1 MKIPKKFKL
10 HGHTITVEYSNDMRD
25 EDDAVGKASY
35 RAQKIILQPICVG
48 YNRTRTSIEHT
59 FLHELTHHILNE
71 MAEHDMMNNEKFVD
85 LFSALLHQALTTME
99 YK

>member
-1 MKIPKKFKL
+1 MKIPKRFKL
-10 HGHTITVEYSNDMRD
+10 HGHTITVEYSIDLRD

-35 RAQKIILQPICVG
+35 RGQKIILQPICVG
-48 YNRTRTSIEHT
+48 YSRPKTSIEQT
-59 FLHELTHHILNE
+59 FLHELTHHILHE
-71 MAEHDMMNNEKFVD
+71 MAEYDMMNNEKFVD

>member
-1 MKIPKKFKL
+1 MKIPKRFKL
-10 HGHTITVEYSNDMRD
+10 HGHTITVEYSIDMRD

-35 RAQKIILQPICVG
+35 RGQKIILQPICVG
-48 YNRTRTSIEHT
+48 YSRPKTSIEQT
-59 FLHELTHHILNE
+59 FLHELTHHILHE
-71 MAEHDMMNNEKFVD
+71 MAEYDMMNNEKFVD